1 MNYWG
6 CELGCSQRGKE
17 GPDLVGRPQLKDR
30 NRILF
35 LMLILF
41 LDLDYLASPL
51 GDKKQQRELKI
62 PLAFFV

>member
-1 MNYWG
+1 MTYWG
-6 CELGCSQRGKE
+6 CELECSQRGKE

-51 GDKKQQRELKI
+51 GDKKQ
-62 PLAFFV
+62 